1 MKFVAI
7 VGSNAKHSYN
17 RKLLQ
22 YMNRHFADDEIQV
35 IDILDFPM
43 FNENR
48 PQTDPEPAVALA
60 KAIEAADG
68 VIIGC
73 PEYNHSVPSGL
84 KSVIEWESYRL
95 HPFKDKPVMIVGAS
109 IYPQGS
115 SRAQLHLRQILDS
128 PGVNAQVFPGNEFL
142 LGAADKAFT
151 ADRELK
157 DAGTVDFLTLC
168 YQQFKD
174 FVAMHQLYAAS
185 KEGDAQ

>member
-7 VGSNAKHSYN
+7 AGSNAIHSSN

-22 YMNRHFADDEIQV
+22 YMQRHFSEDELQV
-35 IDILDFPM
+35 FDILDFPM
-43 FNENR
+43 FNENH
-48 PQTDPEPAVALA
+48 PAEDPEPAVALA
-60 KAIEAADG
+60 EAIEAADG
-68 VIIGC
+68 VIIAC

-109 IYPQGS
+109 TYPQGS

-142 LGAADKAFT
+142 LGAADQAFT
-151 ADRELK
+151 PEGELK
-157 DAGTVDFLTLC
+157 DQGTIDFLTLC
-168 YQQFKD
+168 FDQYKE
-174 FVAMHQLYAAS
+174 FVAMHQQYAAS
-185 KEGDAQ
+185 KEGAAE